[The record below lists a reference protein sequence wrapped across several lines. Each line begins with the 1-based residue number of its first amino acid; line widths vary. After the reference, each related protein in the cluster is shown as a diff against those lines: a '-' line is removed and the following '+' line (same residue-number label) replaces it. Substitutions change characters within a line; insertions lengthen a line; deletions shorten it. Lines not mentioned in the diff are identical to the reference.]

1 MFYVC
6 GDASAN
12 VVLKQAKALEF
23 AEFSEAARGDAP
35 TRARCGYTSY
45 PLGPSTMKKPPAPS
59 APAAQF
65 ESALKE
71 LEEIVAKMEQ
81 GELALEESLQLF
93 ERGTQLSRQ
102 CRQALDTAE
111 LKIRNLLEGAEISNV
126 KDDE

>member
-1 MFYVC
+1 
-6 GDASAN
+6 
-12 VVLKQAKALEF
+12 
-23 AEFSEAARGDAP
+23 
-35 TRARCGYTSY
+35 
-45 PLGPSTMKKPPAPS
+45 MKKPPAPA

-111 LKIRNLLEGAEISNV
+111 LKIRNLLEGVEISKAIPDV